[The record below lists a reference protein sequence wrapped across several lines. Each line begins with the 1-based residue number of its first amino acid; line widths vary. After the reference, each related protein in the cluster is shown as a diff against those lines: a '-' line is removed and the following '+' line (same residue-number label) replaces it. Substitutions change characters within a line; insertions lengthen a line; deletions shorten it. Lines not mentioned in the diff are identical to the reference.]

1 MAKLKMKKGDN
12 VVVITG
18 RDKGLKG
25 EILRVIPE
33 ARRVLVQGVNRV
45 TKHSKPS
52 LKTQGGIE
60 KVEVPIHISNIAIV
74 DPKDGKPTRVG
85 YRSLKD
91 GKKVRFAKK
100 SGEVLDK
107 GTKG

>member
-1 MAKLKMKKGDN
+1 MHKLKLKKGDN

-25 EILRVIPE
+25 EILRVIPSTQ
-33 ARRVLVQGVNRV
+33 RVLVQGVNTV

-52 LKTQGGIE
+52 LKTKGGIE
-60 KVEVPIHISNIAIV
+60 KIEVPIHISNVAIA
-74 DPKDGKPTRVG
+74 DPKEGTPTRIG

-100 SGEVLDK
+100 SGEILDK
-107 GTKG
+107 AVKG